1 MHQRETY
8 CKKKKVNLIMGTK
21 FEQLLGLISYF
32 IFFLLILKNVFI
44 LYWGLPWWLRLLP
57 AMQEDLR
64 SIPGW
69 GRSPGEGS
77 SYPLQD
83 SCLENSMDRGVQ
95 WAIVHQVA
103 KSWIQLKDQH
113 FHSQLT
119 DNVVIVSDEQ

>member
-1 MHQRETY
+1 
-8 CKKKKVNLIMGTK
+8 MGTK

-57 AMQEDLR
+57 AMQEDLC